1 MSRIGLKPLNV
12 PASVQVKIE
21 GGVLSAKGPK
31 GELSVN
37 IPENIDC
44 KMENNVINFT
54 RANDEKKTRAL
65 HGLTRT
71 LCSNAVVGVAEGF
84 SKTLKIEGVG
94 YKAEMKGKYL
104 FLSMGYSHPIVVV
117 PPAGLEFQ
125 TPQPTTIIVSGADKH
140 LVGEFS
146 AVIRKQRKPEPYKGK
161 GIRYE
166 GEYVRRKAGK
176 TNTK

>member
-12 PASVQVKIE
+12 PANVQVKIE

-44 KMENNVINFT
+44 TMENNVINFT
-54 RANDEKKTRAL
+54 RSNDEKKTRSL

-71 LCSNAVVGVAEGF
+71 LCNNAVVGVAEGF

-104 FLSMGYSHPIVVV
+104 YLSMGYSHPIVVV

-125 TPQPTTIIVSGADKH
+125 TPTPTTIIVSGADKH

>member
-12 PASVQVKIE
+12 PANVQVKIE

-37 IPENIDC
+37 IPANIDC
-44 KMENNVINFT
+44 TMENNVINFT

-71 LCSNAVVGVAEGF
+71 LCNNAVVGVSEGF

-117 PPAGLEFQ
+117 PPAGIEFQ
-125 TPQPTTIIVSGADKH
+125 TPQATTIIVSGADKH

>member
-1 MSRIGLKPLNV
+1 MSRIGLKPLQIPDN
-12 PASVQVKIE
+12 VQVKTE
-21 GGVLSAKGPK
+21 GKTLTAKGPK
-31 GELSVN
+31 GELSIN
-37 IPENIDC
+37 IPENIEC
-44 KMENNVINFT
+44 KMEDKVITFSRIDN
-54 RANDEKKTRAL
+54 EKRSRSL

-71 LCSNAVVGVAEGF
+71 LAYNIVQGVSTGF

-104 FLSMGYSHPIVVV
+104 YLSLGYSHPIVVV
-117 PPAGLEFQ
+117 PPHGIEFQ
-125 TPQPTTIIVSGADKH
+125 TPQATTIIVSGADKH